1 MDSLTICM
9 IVLIIIIIIITIIL
23 IASNNNKG
31 ENGTVGENVGESMSD
46 NESSEEN
53 KEKFLALGDQAF
65 IDNQGDISGS
75 RILTNGLLNQPYEDI
90 KKSIQEGK
98 PLDDVSTLGVGK
110 GDSFENAYNSWKDI
124 QDIQEKEPVG
134 VRSQKEMSDIA
145 KQISSTQN
153 NSESNIYTRAGS
165 DKRKI
170 VLDPLGTV
178 GVCADYTTPERDR
191 NHKIYSVAH
200 AVHVPGFKMDT
211 NRINQEFTESPGWSK
226 NFSMNNADKVMAT
239 TNNNASGEQSV
250 VQPESFNSFISYY

>member
-1 MDSLTICM
+1 M
-9 IVLIIIIIIITIIL
+9 IVLIIIIIVITIIL
-23 IASNNNKG
+23 ISSNNNKDV
-31 ENGTVGENVGESMSD
+31 NENVDGNVGNDVNGDMSES
-46 NESSEEN
+46 ESSEEN

-65 IDNQGDISGS
+65 IDKQGDISGS

-98 PLDDVSTLGVGK
+98 PLDDASTLGVGK

-170 VLDPLGTV
+170 VLEPLGTV

-226 NFSMNNADKVMAT
+226 NFSMNDADKVVAT
-239 TNNNASGEQSV
+239 ANNNASGEQSV